1 MSGRVQVRNKKCN
14 NKGVKKIMNL
24 VRVIITVVIGFNYT
38 ITTRDSNS
46 NFFLSLPKKA
56 KERNLEQ

>member
-46 NFFLSLPKKA
+46 NFFVFTKKKA
-56 KERNLEQ
+56 KQWYLEQ